1 MIQGSGQTDV
11 IIPFRLP
18 QNWKG
23 DLLIQTY
30 GELMNGPN
38 KLTRFNLLY
47 AFMCNGKYCS
57 TDPDDMENYS
67 PKTALDDIDAAAKC
81 VFAKGTVNG
90 TDARYSTDMSC
101 IAELDDNSRIMVHVE
116 TFDVG
121 GIVFFYDYR
130 KQYVVNPPWS
140 T

>member
-1 MIQGSGQTDV
+1 
-11 IIPFRLP
+11 
-18 QNWKG
+18 
-23 DLLIQTY
+23 
-30 GELMNGPN
+30 
-38 KLTRFNLLY
+38 
-47 AFMCNGKYCS
+47 MCNGKYCS
-57 TDPDDMENYS
+57 TDPDDMENYA
-67 PKTALDDIDAAAKC
+67 PKTALDDINAAAKC

-90 TDARYSTDMSC
+90 TDARFSTDMSC